1 MQFASAEYH
10 QEMDKHL
17 RDRTYVWVY
26 LGVVNQQAQR
36 IATVSASQAS
46 ISDDTRATSAGVI
59 EGYYATLE
67 ENQFRVDGSM
77 YFEAE
82 NIHNVFYQGIVTELP
97 LQPITFYFGGMREIN
112 IKGLTID
119 FTDIY
124 PTEFD
129 VTNGETA
136 HTYAPRSGG
145 KYVLEDTFTNCRYI
159 TIIPRQMI
167 GGNQRFRI
175 ASILFGV
182 GLQFTNKEIITT
194 TRRNSV
200 DHISSQLPMKQFSFT
215 VDNSKLKLNKDNPDS
230 YANYLEEKQECVF
243 EYGQELE
250 DGTIERIPGGRTLLR
265 TWSSNDQQAKFSTV
279 GRLDYMLDTYYKGQ
293 YYPEGITAYDLAKLV
308 LQDAGETE
316 YLLDQEMRNVIIYN
330 PLPVDTHKACLQL
343 IANACRAIL
352 YEDRNGNIT
361 IRTSI
366 LPVVESTQGV
376 YAEPYSTSRN
386 LMTNDIIYNY
396 ATLEQDYFRVDGT
409 QYFMSE
415 EGNYLPGG
423 YVSLPADE
431 SGLFINNPYVEI
443 NFASRATINGLSLR
457 FGDVWP
463 VEFVVT
469 EYADNNAVNSY
480 TVTDI
485 SRTTSVANTFTNI
498 DSIRITFTKNNPI
511 QRIHLS
517 KIMLAGDLNYEVS
530 YHDMMESPIATGIE
544 KVSNVN
550 VYMYQYSRGEDEEV
564 IQTAEVVAGRN
575 LVMLNDDSYDLTVGY
590 VDDTENQAE
599 ILEQGSHYAV
609 VYASQDG
616 TVSIRGKKYLIT
628 ENIYRLGLHET
639 GTEKELKNELI
650 SNRAVAR
657 GVAVWLGEYFNN
669 DIQYDVTYRGDPII
683 DCDDVIYLENKYIE
697 KNLVRVSEETLVV
710 STGISLKCRLT
721 ARRVS
726 FADRNSVVGLAVV
739 GTAIVGTSAAH

>member
-10 QEMDKHL
+10 QEMEKHL

-136 HTYAPRSGG
+136 HTYAPQAGG
-145 KYVLEDTFTNCRYI
+145 KFVLEDTFTNCRYI
-159 TIIPRQMI
+159 TIIPRQMV

-293 YYPEGITAYDLAKLV
+293 YYPEGITAYDLAELV

-431 SGLFINNPYVEI
+431 SGLFTNNPYVEI

-457 FGDVWP
+457 FADVWP
-463 VEFVVT
+463 LEFVVT
-469 EYADNNAVNSY
+469 EYADDNAVNSY

-498 DSIRITFTKNNPI
+498 DRIRITFTKNNPI

-590 VDDTENQAE
+590 VDGTENQAE

-669 DIQYDVTYRGDPII
+669 DVQYDVTYRGDPII

-697 KNLVRVSEETLVV
+697 KNLVRVSEETLIV
-710 STGISLKCRLT
+710 STGISLRCRLT